1 MTLQQA
7 IEFLEE
13 YNAWRRGADTV
24 QLPPSL
30 IGVAIETVINY
41 HKAKLN

>member
-1 MTLQQA
+1 MTIHQA

-13 YNAWRRGADTV
+13 YNAWRRCAEIP

-41 HKAKLN
+41 YKSKLN